1 MLLDLKK
8 AGIINEDLYRML
20 YSSDGLSPRF
30 YGFMPKIHKT
40 GIPLRP
46 IVSFINSPTYDVSS
60 YLAKILSPVVG
71 NTVNTV
77 KNSLEFADFIRGKT
91 LDAEDELVSF
101 DVVSLFTKIPVDLAI
116 EVAKKRLREDVS
128 LEKRTSLPVDFL
140 IDLLSFCLNKIFFV
154 YDGTYYKHVFG
165 PALGS
170 PVSAVIANLVM
181 EDVEQRALA
190 SSPVKP
196 LFWKRYVDGVISAV
210 YIVKLTF

>member
-1 MLLDLKK
+1 MFRQKDKRSIRKSTGKDVLFSNVQDVLFSN
-8 AGIINEDLYRML
+8 IQLYRML

-30 YGFMPKIHKT
+30 YGLRKIYKT

-128 LEKRTSLPVDFL
+128 LEKRT
-140 IDLLSFCLNKIFFV
+140 
-154 YDGTYYKHVFG
+154 
-165 PALGS
+165 
-170 PVSAVIANLVM
+170 
-181 EDVEQRALA
+181 
-190 SSPVKP
+190 
-196 LFWKRYVDGVISAV
+196 
-210 YIVKLTF
+210 

>member
-1 MLLDLKK
+1 M
-8 AGIINEDLYRML
+8 
-20 YSSDGLSPRF
+20 
-30 YGFMPKIHKT
+30 
-40 GIPLRP
+40 
-46 IVSFINSPTYDVSS
+46 
-60 YLAKILSPVVG
+60 
-71 NTVNTV
+71 
-77 KNSLEFADFIRGKT
+77 
-91 LDAEDELVSF
+91 
-101 DVVSLFTKIPVDLAI
+101 
-116 EVAKKRLREDVS
+116 
-128 LEKRTSLPVDFL
+128 EKRTSLPVDFL